1 MHPRIYERFERIC
14 AQHKWSGRV
23 LEVGTIPDQKSL
35 LRMRCLEG
43 VREKLGLDLNG
54 PFDCDGI
61 PVVKGNAND
70 LPFEDNS
77 FDGVLCHAVIE
88 HDPFFWRTVSEARR
102 VAKPG
107 GLIVFGGPA
116 FVELTGESI
125 RQRIAKWPITRKLAK
140 KSRVVDCVIN
150 STLCFRVHAAPG
162 DYYRF
167 GEQAFKEVI
176 LEGLDEIQ
184 TCVMMTPPR
193 IIGIGRKPLIKSA
206 AA

>member
-1 MHPRIYERFERIC
+1 
-14 AQHKWSGRV
+14 
-23 LEVGTIPDQKSL
+23 
-35 LRMRCLEG
+35 MRCLDG
-43 VREKLGLDLNG
+43 VSERLGLDLNG

-61 PVVKGNAND
+61 QVVKGNANA
-70 LPFEDNS
+70 LPFENDS

-107 GLIVFGGPA
+107 ARIVFGGPA
-116 FVELTGESI
+116 FVELSGESI
-125 RQRIAKWPITRKLAK
+125 RQKIAKWQITRKLAK
-140 KSRVVDCVIN
+140 KSRIVDCLIN

-176 LEGLDEIQ
+176 FEGLDDVN
-184 TCVMMTPPR
+184 THVMMTPPR
-193 IIGIGRKPLIKSA
+193 IIGIARKPLATRA